1 MPLSWPSSPSTA
13 VDCFAFALPHS
24 AQEAMN
30 VDRSEPAASETR
42 KRGENESRERDELD
56 RRVLVLVRSGK
67 DRGLA
72 RIAGDKVGARL
83 DFVDDIPELARSMA
97 SGVGAALLAGELL
110 HDGLI
115 ELRRVLEQ
123 QEEWSELPLI
133 VLFRKDA
140 PASVLDTLEE
150 FEQNARVK
158 LVLLHRP
165 VPPLALAS
173 AMRSALK
180 SRARQYEVRDLLWRL
195 NEDVRLRD
203 QYLATLGHE
212 LRNPLSSIGYVSEIF
227 SLAGD
232 ALTTDQARWGAEVI
246 ARQFRHLSRLLN
258 QLLDVARIQ
267 RGKIRLEPAPVDMRA
282 IARRA
287 AESFEM
293 LAKQRDFVLSVP
305 VRPVLVRADPLRL
318 TQMVENLLD
327 NAYKYTEEGGRIRVR
342 VTAGDEEACVT
353 VIDDGRG
360 IDASSVPH
368 VFEPFFQAPEGGG
381 AGSRGLGLG
390 LAMVEN
396 LARLHGG
403 RVLARSAGL
412 GRGAEFELRL
422 PVERAEWDEREET
435 TGSEQGAGTD
445 RALGL
450 LVIEDDA
457 DGADALAE
465 LLRSLG
471 HEASVAYD
479 GTSGLRALD
488 EREFDLVIID
498 LGLPDIDG
506 KEVAYRIRD
515 RLGARSPML
524 VALTGQ
530 PDSKD
535 DDVFDEF
542 LLKPIGLEQVE
553 QLCARSA

>member
-1 MPLSWPSSPSTA
+1 
-13 VDCFAFALPHS
+13 
-24 AQEAMN
+24 MN

-246 ARQFRHLSRLLN
+246 ARQFRHLSRLLD

-342 VTAGDEEACVT
+342 VTVGDEEACVT

>member
-1 MPLSWPSSPSTA
+1 
-13 VDCFAFALPHS
+13 
-24 AQEAMN
+24 
-30 VDRSEPAASETR
+30 
-42 KRGENESRERDELD
+42 
-56 RRVLVLVRSGK
+56 
-67 DRGLA
+67 
-72 RIAGDKVGARL
+72 
-83 DFVDDIPELARSMA
+83 
-97 SGVGAALLAGELL
+97 
-110 HDGLI
+110 
-115 ELRRVLEQ
+115 
-123 QEEWSELPLI
+123 
-133 VLFRKDA
+133 
-140 PASVLDTLEE
+140 
-150 FEQNARVK
+150 
-158 LVLLHRP
+158 
-165 VPPLALAS
+165 
-173 AMRSALK
+173 
-180 SRARQYEVRDLLWRL
+180 
-195 NEDVRLRD
+195 
-203 QYLATLGHE
+203 HE

-479 GTSGLRALD
+479 GT
-488 EREFDLVIID
+488 
-498 LGLPDIDG
+498 
-506 KEVAYRIRD
+506 EVAYRLRD

>member
-1 MPLSWPSSPSTA
+1 
-13 VDCFAFALPHS
+13 V
-24 AQEAMN
+24 
-30 VDRSEPAASETR
+30 
-42 KRGENESRERDELD
+42 
-56 RRVLVLVRSGK
+56 
-67 DRGLA
+67 
-72 RIAGDKVGARL
+72 
-83 DFVDDIPELARSMA
+83 
-97 SGVGAALLAGELL
+97 
-110 HDGLI
+110 
-115 ELRRVLEQ
+115 
-123 QEEWSELPLI
+123 
-133 VLFRKDA
+133 
-140 PASVLDTLEE
+140 
-150 FEQNARVK
+150 
-158 LVLLHRP
+158 
-165 VPPLALAS
+165 LALAS
-173 AMRSALK
+173 ALRSALK

-232 ALTTDQARWGAEVI
+232 ALTPEQARWGAEVI
-246 ARQFRHLSRLLN
+246 ARQFRHLSRLLD

-267 RGKIRLEPAPVDMRA
+267 RGKIRLEPAPVDLRV
-282 IARRA
+282 IARRS
-287 AESFEM
+287 AENFEM

-305 VRPVLVRADPLRL
+305 VRPVLVRGDALRL

-327 NAYKYTEEGGRIRVR
+327 NAYKYTEERGRIRLR
-342 VTAGDEEACVT
+342 VTAEEGEGRIT

-360 IDASSVPH
+360 IDPSSVPH
-368 VFEPFFQAPEGGG
+368 VFEPFFQAPESRG
-381 AGSRGLGLG
+381 AGSQGLGLG

-403 RVLARSAGL
+403 RALARSVGL
-412 GRGAEFELRL
+412 GRGAEFELRVPL
-422 PVERAEWDEREET
+422 ERSAWDEREDT
-435 TGSEQGAGTD
+435 AGPEQGSGIRD
-445 RALGL
+445 RVLRL

-471 HEASVAYD
+471 HDARVAYD
-479 GTSGLRALD
+479 DTSGLRALD
-488 EREFDLVIID
+488 DHEFDLVIVD

-506 KEVAYRIRD
+506 EEVAYRIR
-515 RLGARSPML
+515 RKLGACAPML

-553 QLCARSA
+553 QLCARST